1 MSQPLPPLSHRWYE
15 DMLAIL
21 TGTLCV
27 AFGVLLY
34 AQARILVG
42 GTTGLALLVHYAS
55 GWSFGMLYWLLNL
68 PFYGLGWRK
77 MGLAF
82 VIRTAA
88 AVSLVSL
95 FTTFLPRW
103 VTLSAVEPLFAALF
117 GGVLMGLGL
126 LVLFRHRTGLG
137 GVNIL
142 ALYLQEHYGWRA
154 GYVQL
159 GLDLAILA
167 GGIWVLPREALVF
180 SVIGAVVVNLGLAIN
195 HRPGRYLGMS

>member
-55 GWSFGMLYWLLNL
+55 GGAFGMLYWLLNL